1 MLATR
6 RFMLAVA
13 LLLLPLAAAFSA
25 PSPDP
30 QAPVR
35 FRYLRADLDDV
46 LYLYSQLSG
55 KPLHVDAG
63 VGATVDIMS
72 QDLIP
77 RSEALAW
84 LRRQLLDRY
93 GVEIRDVPG
102 SDIHVSWSADHDQV
116 REATKRSL
124 KTLPEARVID
134 IATLHAKK
142 PH

>member
-1 MLATR
+1 MLA
-6 RFMLAVA
+6 AA
-13 LLLLPLAAAFSA
+13 LLLPLAAAFSA
-25 PSPDP
+25 PTPDP

-35 FRYLRADLDDV
+35 FSYLRADLDDI

-55 KPLHVDAG
+55 KPLYVDAA
-63 VGATVDIMS
+63 VGGTVDVMS
-72 QDLIP
+72 QNLIP

-84 LRRQLLDRY
+84 LRRQLVDRY
-93 GVEIRDVPG
+93 GVEVHDIPG

-124 KTLPEARVID
+124 KAIPEARVID